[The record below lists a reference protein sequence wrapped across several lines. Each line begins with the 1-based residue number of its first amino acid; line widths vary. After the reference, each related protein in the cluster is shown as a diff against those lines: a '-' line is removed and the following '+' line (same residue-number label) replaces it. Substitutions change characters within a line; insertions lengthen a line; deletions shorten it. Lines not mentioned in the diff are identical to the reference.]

1 MTTDQENDAAVLRMR
16 NIWRAARRLR
26 QVWQDG
32 ELCAPVRDLI
42 GLEDI
47 EAAYAVQSLNIAQW
61 QAEGRLLMGRKIG
74 ATSQAIQ
81 EMMGVD
87 YPDFGMLFS
96 DMQVENG
103 TTVPL
108 LNLHQPFVEAEFAV
122 VLKQD
127 LNTMQ
132 LTLDDVA
139 QAIDYVLP
147 AIEIIGSRVAG
158 WDLKMPDTIA
168 DNASASHFVIGSTP
182 VGVEDVDLFG
192 ATTTT
197 YKNRKVASQG
207 NAGNCLGS
215 PLFSLIWLATEA
227 RRQGKPLKA
236 GELILTGAM
245 GPIVPV
251 EANDEIY
258 VQIDGLEGLVV
269 CFGAN

>member
-1 MTTDQENDAAVLRMR
+1 MTTDQENDAAVLRLR
-16 NIWRAARRLR
+16 NIWGAARRLR

-32 ELCAPVRDLI
+32 VLCAPVRDLI

-47 EAAYAVQSLNIAQW
+47 EAAYAVQSLNTAQW
-61 QAEGRLLMGRKIG
+61 QAEGRHLIGRKIG

-87 YPDFGMLFS
+87 YPDFGMRFM
-96 DMQVENG
+96 DMQIENG
-103 TTVPL
+103 ATVPVS
-108 LNLHQPFVEAEFAV
+108 NLHQPFVEAEMAV
-122 VLKQD
+122 VLKYD
-127 LNTMQ
+127 LNKPET
-132 LTLDDVA
+132 TLDDITE
-139 QAIDYVLP
+139 AIDYVLP
-147 AIEIIGSRVAG
+147 AIEIIGSRVEG

-168 DNASASHFVIGSTP
+168 DNASSSHFVIGSTP

-192 ATTTT
+192 AATTT
-197 YKNRKVASQG
+197 YKNSEIVSQG
-207 NAGNCLGS
+207 TAELCLGS

-251 EANDEIY
+251 EALDEIY
-258 VQIDGLEGLVV
+258 VQIDGLEDLIV
-269 CFGAN
+269 CFGAD